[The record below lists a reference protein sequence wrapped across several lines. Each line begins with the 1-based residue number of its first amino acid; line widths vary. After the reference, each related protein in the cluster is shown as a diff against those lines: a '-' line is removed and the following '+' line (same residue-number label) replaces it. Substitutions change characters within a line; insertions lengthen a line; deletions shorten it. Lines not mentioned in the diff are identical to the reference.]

1 MQIPHGPFDVDP
13 NDFAKFNRINLY
25 DFRRNLPQKVKESK
39 VDSNGVAWGHGKRK
53 RSTALAKVRAG
64 TGKITV
70 NGKPL
75 IEAFHLP
82 SQRHRVLL
90 PLSVTSYTCLLD
102 VELKVNG
109 GGLTGQAEACIPAIA
124 RAIQSFDVGTRP
136 TLKYLRLLR
145 CDPRRV
151 ERKKPGKI
159 KARKGQ
165 VYRRR

>member
-1 MQIPHGPFDVDP
+1 MTRYAEDRLESAMQVPYGPFDVDP
-13 NDFAKFNRINLY
+13 NDFAKFDRINLY

-70 NGKPL
+70 NGKPM
-75 IEAFHLP
+75 IEAFHMP

-102 VELKVNG
+102 VELKVTG

-124 RAIQSFDVGTRP
+124 RAI
-136 TLKYLRLLR
+136 
-145 CDPRRV
+145 
-151 ERKKPGKI
+151 
-159 KARKGQ
+159 
-165 VYRRR
+165 